1 MQNFTVSKNAQI
13 IDVNGLVQTDSS
25 QNSALQI
32 GNSLVSGTV
41 LTLSQGSEITL
52 LFDDGSEQTITAEPE
67 ALLTSDAQSIEPG
80 AAAAIA

>member
-41 LTLSQGSEITL
+41 LTLAQGSEITL
-52 LFDDGSEQTITAEPE
+52 VFDDGSEQKITAEPE
-67 ALLTSDAQSIEPG
+67 ELLTSDAQSIEPSSVG
-80 AAAAIA
+80 V